1 MEIRFLIFLKVH
13 KSFFEEI
20 IFYLRFIFFLDK
32 TKIDLKLFSP
42 LVTFIKKIHW
52 QGGAFGFLGAHLN
65 VDARLRGSQYNIKNY
80 GYNYN
85 FYELQGGVAEIFL
98 LGGAAIGRLRS
109 QKFPQKCR
117 VMVKLLT
124 SLSGKRLITYPYRGL
139 RSFNKHQ
146 PRPKASKINNLPFNI
161 STIWNSFLIFY

>member
-1 MEIRFLIFLKVH
+1 M
-13 KSFFEEI
+13 
-20 IFYLRFIFFLDK
+20 
-32 TKIDLKLFSP
+32 KLFSP